1 MILSTARDGFAVD
14 LLVRRRF
21 ADAVIVRRV
30 VAFPCDVL
38 ADWFLGDDDD
48 SDSSD
53 EDAGAGF
60 DSMKS
65 RRHELCRA
73 HGESDGEML
82 GWVVICYCC
91 ELLRWMVHLEV
102 GEVE

>member
-1 MILSTARDGFAVD
+1 MILSTLRDGFAVD
-14 LLVRRRF
+14 LLVRWRF

-38 ADWFLGDDDD
+38 ADWFLGDDND

-65 RRHELCRA
+65 RHNELLCA
-73 HGESDGEML
+73 HRESDGEDAWL
-82 GWVVICYCC
+82 GCYLLLLQVVA
-91 ELLRWMVHLEV
+91 VD
-102 GEVE
+102 GAP

>member
-1 MILSTARDGFAVD
+1 MILLTARDGFAVD

-21 ADAVIVRRV
+21 ADAVMVRRV
-30 VAFPCDVL
+30 VAFLCDVL
-38 ADWFLGDDDD
+38 ADWFLGEADD

-53 EDAGAGF
+53 DDAGA
-60 DSMKS
+60 SMKS
-65 RRHELCRA
+65 WRHELCRA
-73 HGESDGEML
+73 HRESEGEML

-91 ELLRWMVHLEV
+91 ELLRCMVHLEV

>member
-21 ADAVIVRRV
+21 ADAVMVRRV

-53 EDAGAGF
+53 DDAGAGF

-65 RRHELCRA
+65 RRHELLCA
-73 HGESDGEML
+73 HGESDGEDAWLGCYILML
-82 GWVVICYCC
+82 QVVA
-91 ELLRWMVHLEV
+91 VD
-102 GEVE
+102 GAP